1 VPDGEEALRFLR
13 RAGEHASAPWPGLV
27 LLDLN
32 LPRLHGLA
40 VLTMVKTDPNLMPLP
55 VVALP
60 SSTDPGAPRGDEK
73 PIYGA
78 ALVAS
83 A

>member
-13 RAGEHASAPWPGLV
+13 RAGEHASAPRPGLV

-40 VLTMVKTDPNLMPLP
+40 VLAMVKADPNLMPLP
-55 VVALP
+55 VIALP
-60 SSTDPGAPRGDEK
+60 SSTDSGAPRGDEE
-73 PIYGA
+73 PTYGA

>member
-1 VPDGEEALRFLR
+1 MPDWEEALRFLR
-13 RAGEHASAPWPGLV
+13 RAGEHAGAPRPGLV

-40 VLTMVKTDPNLMPLP
+40 MIRTDPNLMPLP
-55 VVALP
+55 VIAPP
-60 SSTDPGAPRGDEK
+60 SSTDSGAPRRDEE
-73 PIYGA
+73 PTYGA